1 MLGMEEE
8 MLMRTILVV
17 DDETP
22 ILESLEMFLG
32 EKGYRVITA
41 ATGAEGE
48 MKFRQH
54 HPDVVMLDIR
64 LPDKCGLEILKEM
77 LEIANPPKVIMMTA
91 FQDMETTIEAMKS
104 GAYEYLNKPLDA
116 GDIERTVDRAFR
128 MSWPAGNLEIPAEV
142 PSPKGVI
149 IGKSLQ
155 MCDIFKT
162 IGILCRN
169 QATVLIQGET
179 GTGKELVARTI
190 HQNSSFSDEP
200 MITLDCSAI
209 VETLLESELFGHSK
223 GAFTGAVE
231 TKPGKIELAARGTL
245 FLDEVTELPFFLQS
259 KFLGF
264 LERKEYMRV
273 GGQRIH
279 KSRCRIISATNQ
291 DMADLVRQGRFRED
305 LYYRLKVVSIYVP
318 PLRDRICDI
327 PDLSRYFL
335 QKAAREHCTEALQFE
350 DGVVNLL
357 CAQPWVGNVRQLQNV
372 IMAAALRSRGKR
384 VLLEDIERELAVVC
398 SRTILNSVDFS
409 MESSER
415 AHILKTLEHTQWHRS
430 RAADLLGISLPTLR
444 SKIHKYGL
452 QPSKAFRMPMDDV

>member
-1 MLGMEEE
+1 
-8 MLMRTILVV
+8 MRTILVV

-32 EKGYRVITA
+32 EKGYCVITA
-41 ATGAEGE
+41 ATGAEGL

-64 LPDKCGLEILKEM
+64 LPDKNGLEILKEM
-77 LEIANPPKVIMMTA
+77 LDIANPPKVIMMTA

-116 GDIERTVDRAFR
+116 GEIERTVDRAFR
-128 MSWPAGNLEIPAEV
+128 MSWPVGSHEILTEDPL
-142 PSPKGVI
+142 PKGVI
-149 IGKSLQ
+149 IGKSPQ
-155 MCDIFKT
+155 MCEIFKT

-169 QATVLIQGET
+169 QATDLIQGET

-190 HQNSSFSDEP
+190 HHNSSFSDEP
-200 MITLDCSAI
+200 MMTLDCSAI
-209 VETLLESELFGHSK
+209 VATLLESELFGHSK

-231 TKPGKIELAARGTL
+231 TKPGKIELAGRGTL
-245 FLDEVTELPFFLQS
+245 FLDEVTELPISLQS

-273 GGQRIH
+273 GGQRVH

-291 DMADLVRQGRFRED
+291 NMADLVRQGRFRED
-305 LYYRLKVVSIYVP
+305 LYYRLKVVSIFVP

-327 PDLSRYFL
+327 PDLARYFL

-350 DGVVNLL
+350 DGVMDLL
-357 CAQPWVGNVRQLQNV
+357 CAQPWIGNVRQLQNV
-372 IMAAALRSRGKR
+372 IMAASLQSRGKR
-384 VLLEDIERELAVVC
+384 VLLEDIERELAAGC
-398 SRTILNSVDFS
+398 GRTLSNTVDFS
-409 MESSER
+409 LESSEQ
-415 AHILKTLEHTQWHRS
+415 AHILKTLEHTKWHRS
-430 RAADLLGISLPTLR
+430 RAADLLGVSLPTLR

-452 QPSKAFRMPMDDV
+452 QPSKPFRMPVDSR

>member
-1 MLGMEEE
+1 
-8 MLMRTILVV
+8 MRTILVV

-64 LPDKCGLEILKEM
+64 LPDKNGLEILKEM
-77 LEIANPPKVIMMTA
+77 LGIANPPKVIMMTA

-116 GDIERTVDRAFR
+116 GEIERTVDRAFR
-128 MSWPAGNLEIPAEV
+128 MSWPTNSHEFLADA

-149 IGKSLQ
+149 IGKSPQ

-169 QATVLIQGET
+169 QATVLIQGDT

-190 HQNSSFSDEP
+190 HHNSSFSDEP
-200 MITLDCSAI
+200 MIMLDCSAI

-231 TKPGKIELAARGTL
+231 TKPGKIELAGRGTL
-245 FLDEVTELPFFLQS
+245 FLDEVTELPISLQS

-273 GGQRIH
+273 GGQRVH

-291 DMADLVRQGRFRED
+291 DIADLVRQGRFRED
-305 LYYRLKVVSIYVP
+305 LYYRLKVVSIFVP

-327 PDLSRYFL
+327 PDLARYFL
-335 QKAAREHCTEALQFE
+335 QKAAREHCTEARQFE
-350 DGVVNLL
+350 DGVVDLL
-357 CAQPWVGNVRQLQNV
+357 CAQPWIGNVRQLQNI
-372 IMAAALRSRGKR
+372 IMASALRSRGKR
-384 VLLEDIERELAVVC
+384 VLLEDIERELAVGC
-398 SRTILNSVDFS
+398 SRALSNSVDFS
-409 MESSER
+409 LESSEQ
-415 AHILKTLEHTQWHRS
+415 AHILKTLDHTQWHRS

-452 QPSKAFRMPMDDV
+452 QPSKPSRMPMDDI

>member
-1 MLGMEEE
+1 
-8 MLMRTILVV
+8 MRTILVV

-48 MKFRQH
+48 IKFRQH

-64 LPDKCGLEILKEM
+64 LPDKNGLEILKEM
-77 LEIANPPKVIMMTA
+77 LGIANPPKVIMMTA

-116 GDIERTVDRAFR
+116 GEIERTIDRAFR
-128 MSWPAGNLEIPAEV
+128 MSWPAGSHEIPVDAS
-142 PSPKGVI
+142 SPKGVI
-149 IGKSLQ
+149 IGKSPQ

-162 IGILCRN
+162 IGMLCRN

-190 HQNSSFSDEP
+190 HHNSFFSDEP

-231 TKPGKIELAARGTL
+231 TKPGKIELAGRGTL
-245 FLDEVTELPFFLQS
+245 FLDEVTELPISLQS

-273 GGQRIH
+273 GGQRVH
-279 KSRCRIISATNQ
+279 KSRCRIISASNQ
-291 DMADLVRQGRFRED
+291 DIADLVRQGRFRED
-305 LYYRLKVVSIYVP
+305 LYYRLKVVSIFVP

-327 PDLSRYFL
+327 PELARYFL

-350 DGVVNLL
+350 DGVMDLL
-357 CAQPWVGNVRQLQNV
+357 CAQPWIGNVRQLQNV
-372 IMAAALRSRGKR
+372 IMAASLQSRGKR
-384 VLLEDIERELAVVC
+384 VLLEDIERELATGC
-398 SRTILNSVDFS
+398 SRLISAVDFS
-409 MESSER
+409 LESSEQ

-430 RAADLLGISLPTLR
+430 RAADLLGVSLPTLR

-452 QPSKAFRMPMDDV
+452 QPSKPFRMPMGDS

>member
-1 MLGMEEE
+1 
-8 MLMRTILVV
+8 MRTILVV

-64 LPDKCGLEILKEM
+64 LPDKNGLEILTEM
-77 LEIANPPKVIMMTA
+77 LGIANPPKVIMMTA

-116 GDIERTVDRAFR
+116 GEIERTVDRAFR
-128 MSWPAGNLEIPAEV
+128 MNWPAGSHEIPADV

-149 IGKSLQ
+149 IGKSPQ

-190 HQNSSFSDEP
+190 HHNSSFSIEP

-231 TKPGKIELAARGTL
+231 TKPGKIELAGRGTL
-245 FLDEVTELPFFLQS
+245 FLDEVTELPISLQS

-305 LYYRLKVVSIYVP
+305 LYYRLKVVSIFVP

-327 PDLSRYFL
+327 PDLARYFL
-335 QKAAREHCTEALQFE
+335 QKAAREHCTEARQFE
-350 DGVVNLL
+350 DGVMDVL
-357 CAQPWVGNVRQLQNV
+357 CAQPWIGNVRQLQNV

-384 VLLEDIERELAVVC
+384 VLLEDIERELAAGC
-398 SRTILNSVDFS
+398 SRTLANSVDFS
-409 MESSER
+409 LVSSEQ
-415 AHILKTLEHTQWHRS
+415 AHILKALEHTRWHRS

-452 QPSKAFRMPMDDV
+452 QPSKPFHMPMA

>member
-1 MLGMEEE
+1 MK
-8 MLMRTILVV
+8 TILVV
-17 DDETP
+17 DDEPP

-41 ATGAEGE
+41 ATGTEG
-48 MKFRQH
+48 MMSFCKH
-54 HPDVVMLDIR
+54 HPEVVMLDIR
-64 LPDKCGLEILKEM
+64 LPDKNGIEILREM
-77 LEIANPPKVIMMTA
+77 LAAPTPPKVIMMTA

-116 GDIERTVDRAFR
+116 GEIERTVDRAFR
-128 MSWPAGNLEIPAEV
+128 TGQEVYREVTAEV
-142 PSPKGVI
+142 PPPKSAI
-149 IGKSLQ
+149 IGKSPQ

-190 HQNSSFSDEP
+190 HHNSVFSDEP

-209 VETLLESELFGHSK
+209 VENLLESEIFGHSK

-231 TKPGKIELAARGTL
+231 TKPGKIELAGKGTL
-245 FLDEVTELPFFLQS
+245 FLDEVGELPLSLQA

-273 GGQRIH
+273 GGQRVH
-279 KSRCRIISATNQ
+279 KSRCRIISATNRNI
-291 DMADLVRQGRFRED
+291 ADLVRQGRFRED
-305 LYYRLKVVSIYVP
+305 LYYRLNVVSIFIP
-318 PLRDRICDI
+318 PLRERIRDI
-327 PDLSRYFL
+327 PDLARYFL
-335 QKAAREHCTEALQFE
+335 QKAAREHCTQAREFE
-350 DGVVNLL
+350 DGIIDLL
-357 CAQPWVGNVRQLQNV
+357 SAQPWIGNVRQLQNV
-372 IMAAALRSRGKR
+372 IMAAALRSRGNR
-384 VLLEDIERELAVVC
+384 VLLEDIERELAAGY
-398 SRTILNSVDFS
+398 SRTLTDSIDFS

-415 AHILKTLEHTQWHRS
+415 IHIQKTLDHTQWNRS

-444 SKIHKYGL
+444 SKINKYGL
-452 QPSKAFRMPMDDV
+452 QPSKPFHTAVEDI

>member
-1 MLGMEEE
+1 
-8 MLMRTILVV
+8 MRTILVV

-22 ILESLEMFLG
+22 ILESLEMFLC

-48 MKFRQH
+48 IKFRQH

-64 LPDKCGLEILKEM
+64 LPDKNGLEILKEM
-77 LEIANPPKVIMMTA
+77 LDIANPPKVIMMTA

-116 GDIERTVDRAFR
+116 GEIERTVDRAFR
-128 MSWPAGNLEIPAEV
+128 MNWPAGIPDIPADA
-142 PSPKGVI
+142 PSAKGVI
-149 IGKSLQ
+149 IGKSPR

-162 IGILCRN
+162 IGMLCRN

-190 HQNSSFSDEP
+190 HHNSPFSDEP

-231 TKPGKIELAARGTL
+231 TKPGKIELAGKGTL
-245 FLDEVTELPFFLQS
+245 FLDEVTELPISLQS

-291 DMADLVRQGRFRED
+291 DIADLVRQGRFRQD
-305 LYYRLKVVSIYVP
+305 LYYRLKVVSIFVP

-327 PDLSRYFL
+327 PDLARYFL
-335 QKAAREHCTEALQFE
+335 QKAAREHCTEARQFE
-350 DGVVNLL
+350 DGVVDML
-357 CAQPWVGNVRQLQNV
+357 CAQPWTGNVRQLQNV
-372 IMAAALRSRGKR
+372 VMASALHSRGKR
-384 VLLEDIERELAVVC
+384 VLLEDIERELAAG
-398 SRTILNSVDFS
+398 SGRMLSAVDFS
-409 MESSER
+409 LESSER
-415 AHILKTLEHTQWHRS
+415 AHILKALDHTQWHRS
-430 RAADLLGISLPTLR
+430 RTAGLLGISLPTLR
-444 SKIHKYGL
+444 SKIQKYNI
-452 QPSKAFRMPMDDV
+452 QPSRPISISSEEN

>member
-1 MLGMEEE
+1 
-8 MLMRTILVV
+8 MRTILVV

-22 ILESLEMFLG
+22 ILESLEMFLC

-41 ATGAEGE
+41 ATGAEGM

-54 HPDVVMLDIR
+54 QPDVVMLDIR
-64 LPDKCGLEILKEM
+64 LPDKNGLEILKEM
-77 LEIANPPKVIMMTA
+77 LDIASPPKVIMMTA

-116 GDIERTVDRAFR
+116 GEIERTVDRAFR
-128 MSWPAGNLEIPAEV
+128 MNWPAGGHEIPADV

-149 IGKSLQ
+149 IGKSPQ
-155 MCDIFKT
+155 MCEIFKT

-190 HQNSSFSDEP
+190 HHNSSFSDEP
-200 MITLDCSAI
+200 MMTLDCSAI
-209 VETLLESELFGHSK
+209 VATLLESELFGHSK

-231 TKPGKIELAARGTL
+231 TKPGKIELAGRGTL
-245 FLDEVTELPFFLQS
+245 FLDEVTELPISLQS

-273 GGQRIH
+273 GGQRVH

-305 LYYRLKVVSIYVP
+305 LYYRLKVVSIFVP

-327 PDLSRYFL
+327 PDLARYFL
-335 QKAAREHCTEALQFE
+335 QKAAREHCTEARQFE
-350 DGVVNLL
+350 DGVMDLL
-357 CAQPWVGNVRQLQNV
+357 CAQPWIGNVRQLQNV
-372 IMAAALRSRGKR
+372 IMAASLQSRGKR
-384 VLLEDIERELAVVC
+384 VLLEDIERELAAGC
-398 SRTILNSVDFS
+398 GRTLSSAVDFS
-409 MESSER
+409 LESSER
-415 AHILKTLEHTQWHRS
+415 AHILKALEHTQWHRS
-430 RAADLLGISLPTLR
+430 RTADLLGISLPTLR
-444 SKIHKYGL
+444 SKIHKYSL
-452 QPSKAFRMPMDDV
+452 QPSSPLRMPMDDS

>member
-1 MLGMEEE
+1 
-8 MLMRTILVV
+8 MRTILVV

-32 EKGYRVITA
+32 EKGYQVITA
-41 ATGAEGE
+41 ATGADGE

-64 LPDKCGLEILKEM
+64 LPDKNGLDILREM
-77 LEIANPPKVIMMTA
+77 LGIANPPKVIMMTA

-116 GDIERTVDRAFR
+116 GEIERTVDRAFR
-128 MSWPAGNLEIPAEV
+128 MNWPSGSREIPPAAIPNLDA

-149 IGKSLQ
+149 IGKSPQ

-169 QATVLIQGET
+169 QATVLIQGDT
-179 GTGKELVARTI
+179 GTGKELVARNI
-190 HQNSSFSDEP
+190 HHNSSFSDEP

-231 TKPGKIELAARGTL
+231 TKPGKIELAGRGTL
-245 FLDEVTELPFFLQS
+245 FLDEVTELPISLQS

-273 GGQRIH
+273 GGQRVH

-291 DMADLVRQGRFRED
+291 DIADIVRKGLFRED
-305 LYYRLKVVSIYVP
+305 LYYRLKVVSIFVP
-318 PLRDRICDI
+318 PLRDRVCDI
-327 PDLSRYFL
+327 PDLARHFL
-335 QKAAREHCTEALQFE
+335 QKAAREYCTEAQQFE
-350 DGVVNLL
+350 DGVMDVL

-372 IMAAALRSRGKR
+372 IMASALRSRGRR
-384 VLLEDIERELAVVC
+384 VLLEDIERELSAGC
-398 SRTILNSVDFS
+398 SRTIPNSVDFS
-409 MESSER
+409 LESSEQ
-415 AHILKTLEHTQWHRS
+415 AHILKTLDHTQWHRS
-430 RAADLLGISLPTLR
+430 RAADLLGVSLPTLR

-452 QPSKAFRMPMDDV
+452 QPSKPFRTPMDDI